1 MMIDNTSIS
10 LKQMRTILKAIYSAP
25 NASEYSLSLHR
36 IHKSSILIVILSGL
50 GIILNLF
57 APSLQ
62 LSYLLFFLACFCY
75 FLGDALFGPFGMAAA
90 MYAGYKIGNYRFEL
104 NEDIS
109 QITIKKNNAIYR
121 IDWNY
126 SFAYPEEDAFI
137 FIARPKNNKLLRNRL
152 IKDVPF
158 IVLKSQCTS
167 DEYMLLE
174 NRFQESSKQAAD
186 N

>member
-1 MMIDNTSIS
+1 M
-10 LKQMRTILKAIYSAP
+10 
-25 NASEYSLSLHR
+25 
-36 IHKSSILIVILSGL
+36 
-50 GIILNLF
+50 
-57 APSLQ
+57 
-62 LSYLLFFLACFCY
+62 
-75 FLGDALFGPFGMAAA
+75 FGPFGMAAA

-137 FIARPKNNKLLRNRL
+137 FIASPKNKRLRHMLVKTR
-152 IKDVPF
+152 PF

>member
-1 MMIDNTSIS
+1 MVKSEITDDEWLMM
-10 LKQMRTILKAIYSAP
+10 LVFV
-25 NASEYSLSLHR
+25 LS
-36 IHKSSILIVILSGL
+36 
-50 GIILNLF
+50 
-57 APSLQ
+57 PQ

-75 FLGDALFGPFGMAAA
+75 FLGDALFGPFGMVAA
-90 MYAGYKIGNYRFEL
+90 MYAVYKIGIYRFKL

-109 QITIKKNNAIYR
+109 QITIKKNNVIYS

-126 SFAYPEEDAFI
+126 SFTYPEEDAFI
-137 FIARPKNNKLLRNRL
+137 FIASPKNKRLRNRL
-152 IKDVPF
+152 IKTRPF
-158 IVLKSQCTS
+158 IVLKSQCTL

>member
-1 MMIDNTSIS
+1 MVKSEITDDEWLMM
-10 LKQMRTILKAIYSAP
+10 LVFV
-25 NASEYSLSLHR
+25 LS
-36 IHKSSILIVILSGL
+36 
-50 GIILNLF
+50 
-57 APSLQ
+57 PQ

-75 FLGDALFGPFGMAAA
+75 FLGDALFGPFGMVAA
-90 MYAGYKIGNYRFEL
+90 MYAVYKIGIYRFKL

-109 QITIKKNNAIYR
+109 QITVKKNNVIYS

-126 SFAYPEEDAFI
+126 SFTYPEEDAFI
-137 FIARPKNNKLLRNRL
+137 FIASPKNKRLRNRL
-152 IKDVPF
+152 IKTRPF
-158 IVLKSQCTS
+158 IVLKSQCTL